1 MDENCGGSGNQR
13 RRGAGRQRRAIGQGV
28 APEIRPCPSEGVL
41 FTLYLFLSISNRIL
55 LIDLQQKQPKMLQ
68 VGVFYRGPRAKTAK
82 NAAGHSVLLGT
93 WRKKRQKRCRSWCF
107 TGDLEQKTAKTLQ
120 VVAGNGVRL
129 VGNAARRMAR
139 RAAKW
144 LCIRGMLKTN
154 RPILPIYFQEVAE
167 YQQDRCP
174 ANAAACGGLADGECR
189 YRDAVFF
196 GGTDLPFP
204 RRGGK
209 QPRRERKRGKEGV

>member
-1 MDENCGGSGNQR
+1 MR
-13 RRGAGRQRRAIGQGV
+13 RRGAGRQRRAIGQGLISQGGPCPSEVHGRPKRGQGV

-68 VGVFYRGPRAKTAK
+68 VTVFYRGPGARTAK
-82 NAAGHSVLLGT
+82 NAAGHSVLQGT
-93 WRKKRQKRCRSWCF
+93 WSKNRQKRCRSQCF
-107 TGDLEQKTAKTLQ
+107 TGDLEQITPKTLQ

-144 LCIRGMLKTN
+144 LCVRGMLKTN
-154 RPILPIYFQEVAE
+154 RRNRPICFQEVTE

-174 ANAAACGGLADGECR
+174 AKAAAGKRRNGETAKTDGE
-189 YRDAVFF
+189 AAE
-196 GGTDLPFP
+196 
-204 RRGGK
+204 RG
-209 QPRRERKRGKEGV
+209 REGV

>member
-1 MDENCGGSGNQR
+1 M
-13 RRGAGRQRRAIGQGV
+13 
-28 APEIRPCPSEGVL
+28 
-41 FTLYLFLSISNRIL
+41 
-55 LIDLQQKQPKMLQ
+55 
-68 VGVFYRGPRAKTAK
+68 AK
-82 NAAGHSVLLGT
+82 NAAGHSVLQGT
-93 WRKKRQKRCRSWCF
+93 WSKNRQKRCRSWCF

-189 YRDAVFF
+189 YRDAVFS

-209 QPRRERKRGKEGV
+209 WPRQGNGRSERGETAGRSGAGKERHSDGKRGSGETGKRRKRTAKRRAAERGREGV